1 MFQKKKT
8 QTRLSRQ
15 VINLSDAVP
24 LSVRNDESNPPIVR
38 ELVLFFCVC
47 LFQIA
52 GDMYL
57 IRTPSTVV
65 EIPYVL
71 YWTPPGGRA
80 VAAIFKHTFSHGLS
94 VMNERIIRS
103 VR

>member
-24 LSVRNDESNPPIVR
+24 LSVRNDEANPPIVR

-71 YWTPPGGRA
+71 YLLD
-80 VAAIFKHTFSHGLS
+80 AARRQGS
-94 VMNERIIRS
+94 RS
-103 VR
+103 DFQAYLQSRVVCHE